1 MSSLILLP
9 GGIHSDYNISSTIH
23 TIIHILEPISI
34 FTKLRSSFQPSINDS
49 LRSHVC
55 WHVYGLLHRA
65 DRNYGEAIKA
75 YKQALRIDSENLQIL
90 RDLSLLQ
97 IQMRDWEGYVVTR
110 NSILTLKPTAQANWL
125 SFALAKHRSGNY
137 AGALHVID
145 IYLGTLTDDSPE
157 RKRGYTSSELQL
169 YKNRL
174 LLQSSQP
181 QEALQHLQQCQT
193 TVVDQDAWLWHTVIC
208 HFALQQYDD
217 ARQALYQLMKRGS
230 TEDYRVH
237 MAYQCAVLQVPWS
250 PTNESFSK
258 GMDTLANTQI
268 LTASQK
274 ELLLHLYQQELLAAF
289 PRSSAIRRIPL
300 TLLEG
305 DDLRNCLMTYMRQS
319 LIRGVPSL
327 ANDLG
332 SLLVV
337 PLEQDHDHENVL
349 DAATTSR
356 RYRRLSD
363 PVEYAAHPTY
373 QMISQ
378 IAHEYSHNL
387 QTYSKFHPDDE
398 EGPTNSAFLWVLM
411 FQAGWSAMAGSFS
424 DALSFVERVLA
435 IVDGDSKLD
444 AYELHASIIQR
455 STDDWAIAAKILDD
469 ARAMDPNDRYLNTQT
484 TRAYLRANQWQIA
497 IDRAGLFTHTSGNS
511 NNNSNG
517 GGDATTKKK
526 TTVEMLRE
534 MQASWFE
541 LELADCR
548 VRLGHYG
555 AALQTYG
562 RWIRIC

>member
-1 MSSLILLP
+1 LDHNDILY
-9 GGIHSDYNISSTIH
+9 HH
-23 TIIHILEPISI
+23 
-34 FTKLRSSFQPSINDS
+34 LRVHFP

-97 IQMRDWEGYVVTR
+97 IQMRDWEGYVITR
-110 NSILTLKPTAQANWL
+110 NSILTLKPTAQANWI

-137 AGALHVID
+137 TGALHVID

-181 QEALQHLQQCQT
+181 REALQHLDQCQT
-193 TVVDQDAWLWHTVIC
+193 MIVDQDAWLWHTAVC

-217 ARQALYQLMKRGS
+217 AREALYQMMKRGS

-237 MAYQCAVLQVPWS
+237 MAYQCAVLHLPWS
-250 PTNESFSK
+250 STIESSST
-258 GMDTLANTQI
+258 GMNTLANTQI
-268 LTASQK
+268 LNATQRDY
-274 ELLLHLYQQELLAAF
+274 LLQLYQQDLRTAF
-289 PRSSAIRRIPL
+289 PKSSAIRRIPL

-305 DDLRNCLMTYMRQS
+305 DDLCNYLMTYMRQS

-337 PLEQDHDHENVL
+337 PVEQDNDDDDNNNDDNH
-349 DAATTSR
+349 TTTTL
-356 RYRRLSD
+356 RRLSD
-363 PVEYAAHPTY
+363 PVEYVTHPTY

-378 IAHEYSHNL
+378 IAQEYSQNL
-387 QTYSKFHPDDE
+387 QTYSKFHPKDDE
-398 EGPTNSAFLWVLM
+398 DCPTNSAYLWVLM
-411 FQAGWSAMAGSFS
+411 FQAGWSAMAGQFS

-435 IVDGDSKLD
+435 MVDGDSKLD

-455 STDDWAIAAKILDD
+455 STDDWATAAGILDD
-469 ARAMDPNDRYLNTQT
+469 ARALDPNDRYLNTQT
-484 TRAYLRANQWQIA
+484 IRAYLRANQWQTA
-497 IDRAGLFTHTSGNS
+497 IDRAGLFTHSSSGG
-511 NNNSNG
+511 NNANG
-517 GGDATTKKK
+517 ADATTKKK

-562 RWIRIC
+562 TFA